1 MAEEGPEEVILAA
14 AETILMAAETIMT
27 ATGHLYAA
35 ANLERTKMCNMREKK
50 ETRIISKTGP
60 DTPDTN
66 SRKKISFF

>member
-35 ANLERTKMCNMREKK
+35 ANLERTKMCNMREK
-50 ETRIISKTGP
+50 
-60 DTPDTN
+60 
-66 SRKKISFF
+66 RKQG